1 MRTQSSCTEK
11 CLLGDERSNGK
22 AYKKDEFV
30 VEFLWWHVIKLISL
44 DGIPLGNF
52 PTESIDH
59 ESLSLQ
65 TCVCACVCAMLND
78 HFYTVTSIKNSHRN
92 ATTEKFFRFFMF
104 YPQQIDYSFSV
115 IAVVVVVFF
124 CHHHHH
130 HHHQK
135 STPSVPKQI
144 SL

>member
-59 ESLSLQ
+59 ESLSLLANL
-65 TCVCACVCAMLND
+65 CVCNAVRSFLYCHIDKEFAP
-78 HFYTVTSIKNSHRN
+78 N

-104 YPQQIDYSFSV
+104 YPHQIDYSFSV